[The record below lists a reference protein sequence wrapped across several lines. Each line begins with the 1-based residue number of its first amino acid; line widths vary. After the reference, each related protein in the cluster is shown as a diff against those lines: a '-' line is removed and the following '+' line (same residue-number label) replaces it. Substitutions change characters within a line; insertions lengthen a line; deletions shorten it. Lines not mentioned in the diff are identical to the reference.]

1 MSTTPKFSGIIKF
14 KVEGQKALPPF
25 QQELNKRFIAMGGEM
40 PEALRY
46 QCRIA
51 QDARTNFETVNLDNG
66 ETLSLHPN
74 VGPQFGKNTH
84 GQPYL
89 TATFTY
95 SGNGE
100 SYRVNWTGHAVP
112 DEMTKVAVKHDL
124 GRYVPRTTIL
134 LDLGSADVR
143 PTWKRHG
150 PSRKPSNRDYVDEE
164 SRRSK
169 SPAQRR
175 SEAKAKP
182 RHCARYT
189 AADLVA

>member
-1 MSTTPKFSGIIKF
+1 MNATPQFSGIIKF

-25 QQELNKRFIAMGGEM
+25 QQELNRRFIAMGGEM

-51 QDARTNFETVNLDNG
+51 QDARTNFEKVELDNG
-66 ETLSLHPN
+66 EILSLHPN
-74 VGPQFGKNTH
+74 VGPQFGKNAH

-95 SGNGE
+95 SGDGE

-112 DEMTKVAVKHDL
+112 DEMTQVAVKHDL
-124 GRYVPRTTIL
+124 GKYVPRKTIL
-134 LDLGSADVR
+134 LDLSKADVR

-150 PSRKPSNRDYVDEE
+150 KSRKPGNRDYAAEE
-164 SRRSK
+164 SRRTK
-169 SPAQRR
+169 PAAQRR
-175 SEAKAKP
+175 REAKVRT

-189 AADLVA
+189 AEDLVA